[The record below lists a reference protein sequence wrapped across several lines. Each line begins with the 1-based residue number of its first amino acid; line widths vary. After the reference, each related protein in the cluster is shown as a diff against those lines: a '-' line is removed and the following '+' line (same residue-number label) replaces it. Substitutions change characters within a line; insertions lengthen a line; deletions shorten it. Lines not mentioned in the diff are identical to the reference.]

1 MRKQWESGG
10 YDRGVMLV
18 LRQQPRETSKSGH
31 WPGSPSVGMGTA
43 SRPSDFLTWQRSRGK
58 TDHFMKDCFLRILF
72 DSKQRE
78 SMNFFLKKRNA
89 GASGPGPTWSQ
100 SGRQP
105 RADVF
110 NANHSNEHWTRC
122 GSLC

>member
-43 SRPSDFLTWQRSRGK
+43 SRPSDFLTWQRSRSK

-78 SMNFFLKKRNA
+78 SLNFFSKEKEHRSEWTRPHLVTEREA
-89 GASGPGPTWSQ
+89 ASG
-100 SGRQP
+100 GR
-105 RADVF
+105 F
-110 NANHSNEHWTRC
+110 
-122 GSLC
+122 